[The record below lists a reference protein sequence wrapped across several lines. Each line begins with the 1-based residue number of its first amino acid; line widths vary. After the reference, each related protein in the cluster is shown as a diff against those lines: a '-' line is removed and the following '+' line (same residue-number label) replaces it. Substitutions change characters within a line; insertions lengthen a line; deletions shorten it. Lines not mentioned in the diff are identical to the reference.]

1 MPPPGHVG
9 SSLISSLSRG
19 SCEELNPRLIPRPG
33 SPSWIRPSPCVPGV
47 RRGLFFFPPRRSS
60 AASTAVFIDAL
71 SRAGMCNRREGGALE
86 LRGKQVKIAWRA
98 HTRRSACS
106 GRLEPWRRCGAH
118 HNELTTTSSLRTLAR
133 GLRPHPAGNKKS
145 AVWGPET
152 RENFFFFFFGGG
164 PGEAVLCCPRSS
176 HMAAGT
182 ATCRWAKGLQKCG
195 LDSELFLETTS
206 AGGRSQRGGRGVPYR
221 RALCLAL
228 HSFLNVLSPVGDREG
243 PRTRWLCPNSR
254 RHSSSWTPRC
264 SLPEHF
270 LFRNRQDVCCF

>member
-1 MPPPGHVG
+1 M
-9 SSLISSLSRG
+9 
-19 SCEELNPRLIPRPG
+19 
-33 SPSWIRPSPCVPGV
+33 SPSWISPSPCVPGV

-152 RENFFFFFFGGG
+152 RENFFFFLAVGRGKLFF
-164 PGEAVLCCPRSS
+164 AVRAPATWLQGLLR
-176 HMAAGT
+176 AAGPT
-182 ATCRWAKGLQKCG
+182 
-195 LDSELFLETTS
+195 DY
-206 AGGRSQRGGRGVPYR
+206 RSV
-221 RALCLAL
+221 AL
-228 HSFLNVLSPVGDREG
+228 
-243 PRTRWLCPNSR
+243 TRSY
-254 RHSSSWTPRC
+254 
-264 SLPEHF
+264 F
-270 LFRNRQDVCCF
+270 

>member
-1 MPPPGHVG
+1 M
-9 SSLISSLSRG
+9 
-19 SCEELNPRLIPRPG
+19 
-33 SPSWIRPSPCVPGV
+33 
-47 RRGLFFFPPRRSS
+47 
-60 AASTAVFIDAL
+60 
-71 SRAGMCNRREGGALE
+71 
-86 LRGKQVKIAWRA
+86 
-98 HTRRSACS
+98 
-106 GRLEPWRRCGAH
+106 
-118 HNELTTTSSLRTLAR
+118 ELTTTSSPQQAHCGRWPGVCARTPRATR
-133 GLRPHPAGNKKS
+133 RVQCGGQRPVK
-145 AVWGPET
+145 T
-152 RENFFFFFFGGG
+152 FFFFFFGGG